1 MAEEEK
7 LKLGKGVAFVKSRL
21 RDHPQG
27 EDIWEADFLMLPK
40 PFNQNWTDYLGLVV
54 TQSDAAFLAERTVRG
69 RPTVND
75 LATLLAHAMRQPL
88 EGSAH
93 RPRTIH
99 LRGHHQWR
107 ELFPH
112 LNELG
117 IDVSIKPE
125 LPQAIKAQHEYV
137 LERQRA
143 SSKREAKPTAQQ
155 AKVDETFPAIAKWV
169 RDHGWIEIGQQGLF
183 GFVARALH
191 EGGTQVEINEFMTL
205 AEAMAELEHGL
216 VRWFEKERVGIA

>member
-88 EGSAH
+88 EGSVH
-93 RPRTIH
+93 
-99 LRGHHQWR
+99 
-107 ELFPH
+107 
-112 LNELG
+112 
-117 IDVSIKPE
+117 
-125 LPQAIKAQHEYV
+125 
-137 LERQRA
+137 
-143 SSKREAKPTAQQ
+143 
-155 AKVDETFPAIAKWV
+155 
-169 RDHGWIEIGQQGLF
+169 
-183 GFVARALH
+183 
-191 EGGTQVEINEFMTL
+191 
-205 AEAMAELEHGL
+205 
-216 VRWFEKERVGIA
+216 